1 MKLVAVLTR
10 ERMRRLHN
18 GRLRGTLARDNGW
31 LVVQNPDRR
40 RARMNGGV
48 RRWTH
53 GPSFE
58 EDGVRFRLWAPAQK
72 RLALALES
80 RGAAIPMERRDGDF
94 FEVFVERIVAG
105 DLYRFQLSDGTRV
118 PDPASRFQP

>member
-1 MKLVAVLTR
+1 MAI
-10 ERMRRLHN
+10 
-18 GRLRGTLARDNGW
+18 A
-31 LVVQNPDRR
+31 
-40 RARMNGGV
+40 
-48 RRWTH
+48 RWTH

-94 FEVFVERIVAG
+94 FEVFVERIGAG
-105 DLYRFQLSDGTRV
+105 RARLRARSAIFRSPRQVSA
-118 PDPASRFQP
+118 PDAIHPAKVSSSQS

>member
-1 MKLVAVLTR
+1 
-10 ERMRRLHN
+10 
-18 GRLRGTLARDNGW
+18 
-31 LVVQNPDRR
+31 
-40 RARMNGGV
+40 MNGGV

-80 RGAAIPMERRDGDF
+80 RGAAIPMERRDGGLASPPALP
-94 FEVFVERIVAG
+94 RP
-105 DLYRFQLSDGTRV
+105 RFTPGGPQV
-118 PDPASRFQP
+118 PPALRSASRAEGASLRAGPPYRLRG